1 MDSGSLPPQIPALV
15 ITGLGLATAVAPCPL
30 ATNIAALSY
39 IGRKVTDR
47 RWVLLS
53 GCLYT
58 LGRSLTY
65 FALAAI
71 LVAGLT
77 NLPGLATT
85 LQHYGHLFLGPILI
99 LVGMLLLELIKVSL
113 PQANAQQAQG
123 LADGWGLIGAFLLGI
138 LFALA
143 FCPTSAAYFGAVVT
157 ILSGKSAGALWL
169 ALLYG
174 IATGLPVFLFAVFIA
189 LGVQWMGKAFQAL
202 TVIDRVVRTATGVV
216 FIVIGIYFILLYN
229 FDVPI
234 NIFQLF
240 R

>member
-1 MDSGSLPPQIPALV
+1 MDSSSLTPQIPALV

-39 IGRKVTDR
+39 IGRKVMDR

-53 GCLYT
+53 GSLYT
-58 LGRSLTY
+58 VGRSLTY
-65 FALAAI
+65 FVLAAI

-85 LQHYGHLFLGPILI
+85 LQHYGHLFLGPILM

-123 LADGWGLIGAFLLGI
+123 LADRWGLIGAFLLGI

-189 LGVQWMGKAFQAL
+189 LGVQWMGKAFQIL

-234 NIFQLF
+234 NVFQLF